1 MLKKIEL
8 IQGIGLF
15 YNANGKPHTFDKA
28 TLIYAENGRG
38 KSTLANILRSV
49 ATNNPSLLSGRTT
62 LDGSH
67 APKCLLNFDSGHKV
81 KYEDGA
87 WSEKRPEL
95 LVFDADFIEKNVHS
109 GGEVNTHHRKNLL
122 EFALGEQAVLARKL
136 VDAETKAAKAASDD
150 ESVIKD
156 NISRYHSGVLF
167 KQFEALQPIVDA
179 DIQIQALQKRII
191 AASSIQ
197 ALVNKQLPSVVAVPT
212 PDIDGLFSIL
222 GRSLE
227 QIQEDADRI
236 VREHISLIGH
246 PKAENW
252 LSLGHQLGQEDNCPY
267 CCQPLKGIE
276 IIQAYKSHFNAAYE
290 ELKIQVSKLENGVS
304 QRFSDQTVELFA
316 SNIERMQVLAFAWKE
331 YVPLNDMPFDKE
343 AAYIILRELRVF
355 LQKMVTQ
362 KMLRPTEV
370 VGNHADKEKAKIL
383 WGQVTEA
390 MELSNQAI
398 AESVIT
404 IKAYRNKLAAEN
416 IQQLEKQIQSLE
428 LAQRRHTKPVVD
440 LLAELK
446 NANSISLAAE
456 QRKKIAKNALNILM
470 TDTLAQYQTEIN
482 KILPKLGASFTIH
495 EMNANFLGSGPRSEY
510 ELLLRGKNIPLD
522 GQPSFSTT
530 LSEGDKRTLA
540 FAFFIA
546 SILTDQNLDKR
557 IVVIDDPMSS
567 LDINRKQYTRTTLKT
582 IFNKTEQLIVLAHD
596 LYFIRDLRND
606 LSEKNDSPSSV
617 RVFKLRH
624 TVNDYTDFANVNIDH
639 ECESRYMSHHRVLS
653 EFSESTNTALNLREV
668 AKSIRP
674 LLEGYL
680 HRRFPRHISKK
691 LLFGQIVCAIKD
703 ANPPSPLVFAKGLV
717 EKLNEVNSY
726 AGQFHHDTNPDADN
740 ITINHTE
747 LLLFVKSALDIVH
760 KGESNG
766 AAINQP
772 N

>member
-1 MLKKIEL
+1 MLNRIEL

-38 KSTLANILRSV
+38 KSTLANVLRSV
-49 ATNNPSLLSGRTT
+49 STNNPSLLSGRTT

-67 APKCLLNFDSGHKV
+67 APKCLLKFNNGHKV
-81 KYEDGA
+81 KYEDGV

-150 ESVIKD
+150 ERVIKD

-304 QRFSDQTVELFA
+304 QRFSDQTV
-316 SNIERMQVLAFAWKE
+316 
-331 YVPLNDMPFDKE
+331 
-343 AAYIILRELRVF
+343 
-355 LQKMVTQ
+355 
-362 KMLRPTEV
+362 
-370 VGNHADKEKAKIL
+370 
-383 WGQVTEA
+383 
-390 MELSNQAI
+390 
-398 AESVIT
+398 
-404 IKAYRNKLAAEN
+404 
-416 IQQLEKQIQSLE
+416 
-428 LAQRRHTKPVVD
+428 
-440 LLAELK
+440 
-446 NANSISLAAE
+446 
-456 QRKKIAKNALNILM
+456 
-470 TDTLAQYQTEIN
+470 
-482 KILPKLGASFTIH
+482 
-495 EMNANFLGSGPRSEY
+495 
-510 ELLLRGKNIPLD
+510 
-522 GQPSFSTT
+522 
-530 LSEGDKRTLA
+530 
-540 FAFFIA
+540 
-546 SILTDQNLDKR
+546 
-557 IVVIDDPMSS
+557 
-567 LDINRKQYTRTTLKT
+567 
-582 IFNKTEQLIVLAHD
+582 
-596 LYFIRDLRND
+596 
-606 LSEKNDSPSSV
+606 
-617 RVFKLRH
+617 
-624 TVNDYTDFANVNIDH
+624 
-639 ECESRYMSHHRVLS
+639 
-653 EFSESTNTALNLREV
+653 
-668 AKSIRP
+668 
-674 LLEGYL
+674 
-680 HRRFPRHISKK
+680 
-691 LLFGQIVCAIKD
+691 
-703 ANPPSPLVFAKGLV
+703 
-717 EKLNEVNSY
+717 
-726 AGQFHHDTNPDADN
+726 
-740 ITINHTE
+740 
-747 LLLFVKSALDIVH
+747 
-760 KGESNG
+760 
-766 AAINQP
+766 
-772 N
+772 